1 MKTIFDFIKLSP
13 EVKKITMDEVLNTDG
28 AWQRRKVTLNE
39 SILILYMEE
48 EKYNIYLQPNE
59 DQNLSY
65 NLLWKKFKK

>member
-1 MKTIFDFIKLSP
+1 MKTIFDFIELSP

-28 AWQRRKVTLNE
+28 SWQPQTITLNE